1 LDFLKTALQFLGAVV
16 GVGGGL
22 VALTY
27 VIIRTMATKWI
38 DHRFAQSLEAFRH
51 AHQEELEKLKFRINA
66 EFDRLTILHKQEFE
80 VLPEAWANLSD
91 AFNAARRFVS
101 SFQSYPDLDALSKEA
116 QKEFLTS
123 SRLAEWQ
130 KSEILQT
137 DEKTKSY
144 IKYIFWADI
153 DLAQSASRKSSRFLL
168 QRGIFIEENLLK
180 KFKELDDLIFKAIQ
194 ERELNE
200 RIERIPKNMVE
211 IEALGV
217 AGQKLLEALEVDVH
231 RRLWAVA
238 VS

>member
-1 LDFLKTALQFLGAVV
+1 
-16 GVGGGL
+16 
-22 VALTY
+22 
-27 VIIRTMATKWI
+27 
-38 DHRFAQSLEAFRH
+38 
-51 AHQEELEKLKFRINA
+51 
-66 EFDRLTILHKQEFE
+66 
-80 VLPEAWANLSD
+80 
-91 AFNAARRFVS
+91 
-101 SFQSYPDLDALSKEA
+101 
-116 QKEFLTS
+116 
-123 SRLAEWQ
+123 
-130 KSEILQT
+130 LQT

-144 IKYIFWADI
+144 IKYIFWADL

-231 RRLWAVA
+231 RRLWAAA